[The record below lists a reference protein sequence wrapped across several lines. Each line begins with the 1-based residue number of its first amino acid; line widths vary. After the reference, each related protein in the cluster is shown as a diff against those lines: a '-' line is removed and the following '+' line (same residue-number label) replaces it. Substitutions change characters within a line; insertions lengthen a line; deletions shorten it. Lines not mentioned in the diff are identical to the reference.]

1 MLRIASVLLIG
12 YALLGWLN
20 PVIAGGLETSK
31 SLLCQSDEAR
41 EYHAGGQTQ
50 PFDPESVG
58 LAKKFVV
65 DFKQGIVRSTADS
78 YVNRRSR
85 IQKITHVENKIILLG
100 AEDGIEGVDDGVGW
114 AAAISRD
121 TGRFTISAA
130 GQGVGYIVFG
140 ICIAE

>member
-1 MLRIASVLLIG
+1 MLRIASVLMIG
-12 YALLGWLN
+12 YALLGWVS
-20 PVIAGGLETSK
+20 PVAAGGLETSK

-50 PFDPESVG
+50 PFNPESVG
-58 LAKKFVV
+58 LPNKFVV

-85 IQKITHVENKIILLG
+85 IQKIAHVENKIILLG
-100 AEDGIEGVDDGVGW
+100 ADGGIEGVDDGVGW

-130 GQGVGYIVFG
+130 GQGAGYIVFG
-140 ICIAE
+140 VCIAE